1 LPKEFAAGW
10 LMPALALLV
19 GIAGMTVAW
28 VAVAVLSGQPCSW
41 LALVAALDMALML
54 RLTRAPAGTTRMLV
68 ALLATALAVVATQ
81 WLIIA
86 TQLGAVMGLPPLA
99 SALRLGPALAWHLA
113 SLSLDRLD
121 WILLVSALP
130 LAAILVQVPRVRER

>member
-1 LPKEFAAGW
+1 MPKQFAAGW

-28 VAVAVLSGQPCSW
+28 VSVAVLSGQPCSW
-41 LALVAALDMALML
+41 LALLAALDMAILL
-54 RLTRAPAGTTRMLV
+54 RLTRAPPGRGRMLA
-68 ALLATALAVVATQ
+68 ALVATALAVALTQ

-99 SALRLGPALAWHLA
+99 SALRLGPALAWQLA
-113 SLSLDRLD
+113 SLSLDRVD
-121 WILLVSALP
+121 WILLASALP
-130 LAAILVQVPRVRER
+130 LAAILVQAPGNRER

>member
-1 LPKEFAAGW
+1 MPKQFAAGW

-28 VAVAVLSGQPCSW
+28 VSVAVLSGQPCSW
-41 LALVAALDMALML
+41 LALLAALDMALLL
-54 RLTRAPAGTTRMLV
+54 RLTRAPPGRGRMLA
-68 ALLATALAVVATQ
+68 ALVATALAVALTQ

-99 SALRLGPALAWHLA
+99 SALRLGPALAWQLA
-113 SLSLDRLD
+113 SLSLDRVD
-121 WILLVSALP
+121 WILLAAALP
-130 LAAILVQVPRVRER
+130 LAAILVQAPGNRER